1 MMTIA
6 VHMIAVGYFARHSEA
21 YAVAESGV
29 SAVSKKLQHIANTRT
44 DTHKAGTWRDDA
56 ISGALS
62 AIADILELTG

>member
-44 DTHKAGTWRDDA
+44 DTHKHPAQYN
-56 ISGALS
+56 IK
-62 AIADILELTG
+62 IPLEERFHRCKPL